1 MHITPS
7 YYVGLPRGN
16 VYSCT
21 LCSLGSAML
30 QTSEKRLRL
39 FVYVN
44 KHLSRFFCGWG
55 AKRAIRRGAEP
66 NERQRREPLG
76 GTGHVLPRESCLK
89 LDFVRLEGSMNRQ
102 PKRNLKTWKL
112 LKLLHFNIDFLWRRG
127 YFTYVFYSSRE

>member
-1 MHITPS
+1 MHIMSS

-76 GTGHVLPRESCLK
+76 GTGHMLPPGKLSETGFCAFGRQYEQAAKTQLK
-89 LDFVRLEGSMNRQ
+89 NVKITQTIALQHRFSMAQRV
-102 PKRNLKTWKL
+102 
-112 LKLLHFNIDFLWRRG
+112 I
-127 YFTYVFYSSRE
+127 YVCILQF